1 MKTLQSK
8 SIALFG
14 SVCML
19 LLGSCAVDTGPSTS
33 NTTYAYSVSVTPQL
47 KSLAVSTTQIFTANT
62 AAPSSQVSWTVL
74 NSNNAGGAGT
84 PETQTGG
91 YTFAYT
97 APATPPLYEPGSANL
112 QGTVTLTAS
121 TGSSETATQTFV
133 ITAPTVTVGFFTQP
147 VNVALGA
154 SVTIYAYAVGNTN
167 QGLSMEVNTIVGG
180 SSTVGTIVP
189 YTGANATYGEYIYT
203 APTTMPLTG
212 STITITAVSAFDK
225 TQTAT
230 LTLTLL

>member
-8 SIALFG
+8 IIALFG
-14 SVCML
+14 PVCIL

-33 NTTYAYSVSVTPQL
+33 NNTYAYSISVAPQL
-47 KSLAVSTTQIFTANT
+47 KSHAVNTTQIFTANT

-97 APATPPLYEPGSANL
+97 APATPPLYDPGSSNL
-112 QGTVTLTAS
+112 QGSVTLSAS

-133 ITAPTVTVGFFTQP
+133 ITAPTITVGFLTP
-147 VNVALGA
+147 PTTVALGA
-154 SVTIYAYAVGNTN
+154 SVTIYAYAIGSISN
-167 QGLSMEVNTIVGG
+167 GLTMEVNTIAGG
-180 SSTVGTIVP
+180 NSTVGTIVP
-189 YTGANATYGEYIYT
+189 YTGANATYGEYVYT
-203 APTTMPLTG
+203 APTSLPVTG
-212 STITITAVSAFDK
+212 STITITAVSAAVI

-230 LTLTLL
+230 LSLTL